1 MFLTFHISKELFMGT
16 PSKPDDKSAAKPD
29 AKPAPQASV
38 TGKGP
43 APRFGKAQHIRSY
56 KY

>member
-1 MFLTFHISKELFMGT
+1 MGE
-16 PSKPDDKSAAKPD
+16 PSKTPDPKAATKPTE
-29 AKPAPQASV
+29 PVRQASV

-56 KY
+56 K

>member
-1 MFLTFHISKELFMGT
+1 MGT
-16 PSKPDDKSAAKPD
+16 PSKPTDPKV
-29 AKPAPQASV
+29 PAPKAEPERQASV

>member
-1 MFLTFHISKELFMGT
+1 MGT
-16 PSKPDDKSAAKPD
+16 PSKPAESKLPAHKSD
-29 AKPAPQASV
+29 AKPEPERRASV

>member
-1 MFLTFHISKELFMGT
+1 MGT
-16 PSKPDDKSAAKPD
+16 PSKPDDKSAAKP
-29 AKPAPQASV
+29 APKPTPQASV

>member
-1 MFLTFHISKELFMGT
+1 MGT
-16 PSKPDDKSAAKPD
+16 PSKSDDKAAAKPD
-29 AKPAPQASV
+29 PKSTPQASV

>member
-1 MFLTFHISKELFMGT
+1 MGT
-16 PSKPDDKSAAKPD
+16 PSKPDDKAVAKPD
-29 AKPAPQASV
+29 SKPTPQASV

>member
-1 MFLTFHISKELFMGT
+1 MGT
-16 PSKPDDKSAAKPD
+16 PSKPDDKAGATPAPKPT
-29 AKPAPQASV
+29 PQASV

>member
-1 MFLTFHISKELFMGT
+1 MGT
-16 PSKPDDKSAAKPD
+16 PSKPPD
-29 AKPAPQASV
+29 PKAPAPKAEPERQASV

-56 KY
+56 KH